1 MVTGGRTPEELE
13 TLFEDA
19 LLLHDGEAA
28 AQLFEARGVLV
39 VGGGLQEARGR
50 EQIARIAADVSQ
62 SRCAYLADPRQ
73 VLQVRDTALCWK
85 GSAPPPE
92 QLAQPGTATDADHGA
107 AFGLSDPAARL

>member
-19 LLLHDGEAA
+19 LLLRDGEAA

-73 VLQVRDTALCWK
+73 VLQVRDTALVLGASAVNVVRRSK
-85 GSAPPPE
+85 GGYWRYVISRLDPT
-92 QLAQPGTATDADHGA
+92 GT
-107 AFGLSDPAARL
+107 SE